1 VTENREI
8 VFIKLGGSFITFK
21 DRNYSINYNALKNTV
36 RIIREVMSEYSLLL
50 GNGGGS
56 FAHPVILCGESG
68 SISTLVK
75 CQEATRDLNHIV
87 VDYLV
92 DNGIP
97 AVSFQTSAIIYES
110 ERGLETFIEPIKTA
124 MKNHVIPVVYGEC
137 IHSSKTVFKVLSTED
152 VFLELAKH
160 IRPAR
165 VVLLTD
171 VKGVYDRDPTHYAD
185 ANIIRIINKNNYSEV
200 LNVISHDIS
209 RDATGGII
217 GKVVKMYDLSCRID
231 APIFIVSGFDVENTI
246 RAVKGQSFI
255 GTMINCR

>member
-1 VTENREI
+1 MNMGKEI

-21 DRNYSINYNALKNTV
+21 DKYYSINYTALKNTAK
-36 RIIREVMSEYSLLL
+36 IIREVMNEYSLLL

-56 FAHPVILCGESG
+56 FAHPVVLCGKAG
-68 SISTLVK
+68 SVATLVK

-110 ERGLETFIEPIKTA
+110 EQGLVPFVEPVKIA
-124 MKNHVIPVVYGEC
+124 MKNNIIPIVYGEC
-137 IHSSKTVFKVLSTED
+137 IHSSKTVYRVLSTED

-160 IRPAR
+160 IRPSR

-171 VKGVYDRDPTHYAD
+171 VKGVYDRDPRHN
-185 ANIIRIINKNNYSEV
+185 ANANLIKTINTDNYNDV
-200 LNVISHDIS
+200 LNSIS
-209 RDATGGII
+209 RNNSKDATGGIV
-217 GKVVKMYDLSCRID
+217 GKVVKMYNLSCRID
-231 APIFIVSGFDVENTI
+231 APIFIVSGFDIENAVRAI
-246 RAVKGQSFI
+246 RGHEFT
-255 GTMINCR
+255 GTMITCR